1 MAASERR
8 RSTSSPARLTLLL
21 VANGVC
27 LFVLWRMFQPLFAA
41 RSAEAGAVP
50 VLAAASGEDADD
62 LAGGSAAAAPRARAT
77 LDEPPLAL
85 ALSSARATRGRDR
98 ALEDAIRARIGAAEE
113 KARNATKGKVGPRT
127 VEVAVHVR
135 EAGRAG
141 ELVSIDA
148 QRAMRPASNLKL
160 VTSAAGLYLLGADWR
175 FRTVFSS
182 SAPIVEGE
190 LKGDLAVRAAGDPL
204 YDPEAQGKVERFFA
218 VVAAELK
225 RHGIRS
231 IAGSLL
237 LDEGSFL
244 EPAPGPAWPPSN
256 QHWAEFC
263 ALCGGFNANAGCL
276 TARVHPDR
284 ELDAAHVAVEP
295 RAHGLDAKINVAT
308 LAKGKLD
315 LRVLARGN
323 ELSIAGS
330 IPRSV
335 PEYEVRFAAP
345 DPVLLF
351 GRSALAALR
360 AGGIRVEGGLA
371 RKRGA
376 AAGRALAE
384 IDTPLLDLLVPI
396 NTHSNNVCADQL
408 YLALGDALGGGGTR
422 EGGAHATRM
431 ALERLGVPTEGF
443 VQVDG
448 SGLSRDDRVSAS
460 MITALIDGVLRLD
473 KRTAQAYVDSL
484 AVGGETGT
492 LEKRR
497 VDGRVRAKTGF
508 IAGTSALSGLVETK
522 EGRTLVFSILVDYP
536 KWEGLNTSCWKPMQD
551 EICKLLGGWN
561 GD

>member
-1 MAASERR
+1 M
-8 RSTSSPARLTLLL
+8 TLLL

-41 RSAEAGAVP
+41 RTAEA
-50 VLAAASGEDADD
+50 AAAAAAAGASGEDAEE
-62 LAGGSAAAAPRARAT
+62 LVRGTPGARPAT
-77 LDEPPLAL
+77 DEPPLAL
-85 ALSSARATRGRDR
+85 ALASSRASRGRDR
-98 ALEDAIRARIGAAEE
+98 TLEEAIRARIGAAEE

-135 EAGRAG
+135 EAGRGG
-141 ELVSIDA
+141 ELVAIDA

-175 FRTVFSS
+175 FKTSFESD
-182 SAPIVEGE
+182 APIVAGV
-190 LKGDLAVRAAGDPL
+190 LQGDLVVHAAGDPL
-204 YDPEAQGKVERFFA
+204 YDPDAQGKVERFFVA
-218 VVAAELK
+218 VAEQLK
-225 RHGIRS
+225 EKGIRS
-231 IAGSLL
+231 VAGALV
-237 LDEGSFL
+237 LDEGDFL
-244 EPAPGPAWPPSN
+244 EPAPGPAWPASN

-276 TARVHPDR
+276 TALVRPDKDL
-284 ELDAAHVAVEP
+284 EAAHVTVEP
-295 RAHGLDAKINVAT
+295 RAHGLDARINVAT

-315 LRVLARGN
+315 LRVVARAS
-323 ELSIAGS
+323 ELSIAGT

-351 GRSALAALR
+351 GRAALAALR
-360 AGGIRVEGGLA
+360 TQGLRVEGGLE
-371 RKRGA
+371 RKRGRKA
-376 AAGRALAE
+376 ARDLALLT
-384 IDTPLLDLLVPI
+384 TPLVDLLVPI

-408 YLALGDALGGGGTR
+408 FLALGHEFCGGGTR
-422 EGGAHATRM
+422 EGGARATRM

-508 IAGTSALSGLVETK
+508 IAGTSALSGLIETR
-522 EGRTLVFSILVDYP
+522 EGRTLVFSILVEYP
-536 KWEGLNTSCWKPMQD
+536 KWEGLNSSCWKPMQD
-551 EICKLLGGWN
+551 EICKLLGAWN